1 MEKLIKEL
9 EDKVNRTEKNL
20 TKAVKKNE
28 QLEEKLRATEGE
40 LQVRPAGV
48 KEREGLD
55 GRTLPIF
62 GSVTRSVTSFKML
75 KWPQTKMHTISDTI
89 FRHSFSCSFT
99 WCDPFCSEC

>member
-40 LQVRPAGV
+40 LQVRPAGG
-48 KEREGLD
+48 KRKG
-55 GRTLPIF
+55 GPRWQ
-62 GSVTRSVTSFKML
+62 GSANFWIRDQKCVMNK
-75 KWPQTKMHTISDTI
+75 HIISQLYL
-89 FRHSFSCSFT
+89 SLAPSL
-99 WCDPFCSEC
+99 

>member
-40 LQVRPAGV
+40 LQVRPAGGQ
-48 KEREGLD
+48 K
-55 GRTLPIF
+55 GRA
-62 GSVTRSVTSFKML
+62 
-75 KWPQTKMHTISDTI
+75 
-89 FRHSFSCSFT
+89 
-99 WCDPFCSEC
+99 

>member
-40 LQVRPAGV
+40 LQVRPAGGQ
-48 KEREGLD
+48 KGRAFMAGLGQFLD
-55 GRTLPIF
+55 
-62 GSVTRSVTSFKML
+62 
-75 KWPQTKMHTISDTI
+75 Q
-89 FRHSFSCSFT
+89 
-99 WCDPFCSEC
+99 